1 MRTLDIHRDVGAYA
15 LGVLDAA
22 DAFRFEDHLME
33 CPGCALQLAR
43 FSEVREQL
51 DEYVRRTPA
60 DVSPFTAVG
69 PDLLRGML
77 DRTVTAR
84 RRSRRRRLALV
95 AAAAVLVVGGPLAVL
110 GTGAGPRETAVTR
123 WSATDHSTGTSAVV
137 TAAGKAWGTDIG
149 LKLERPGVSGVC
161 ALIAVG
167 RDGSRETV
175 TTWEA
180 TKDGKAPLLT
190 TGGAALRPDQID
202 HFEVRTADGRRLVTI
217 GG

>member
-33 CPGCALQLAR
+33 CPGCALRLAR

-51 DEYVRRTPA
+51 DEYVRRTPVN
-60 DVSPFTAVG
+60 VSPFTTAG

-84 RRSRRRRLALV
+84 RRSRRQRFALV
-95 AAAAVLVVGGPLAVL
+95 AAAAVLAVGGPLAVL
-110 GTGAGPRETAVTR
+110 GPGAEDRGGAVTR
-123 WSATDHSTGTSAVV
+123 WSAADHDTGTTAVV
-137 TAAGKAWGTDIG
+137 TAAGRAWGTDIG
-149 LKLERPGVSGVC
+149 LELERPGVSGVC

-180 TKDGKAPLLT
+180 AKDGRAPLRT
-190 TGGAALRPDQID
+190 MGGASLRPDQID
-202 HFEVRTADGRRLVTI
+202 HFEIRTGDGRRVVTI